1 MAKKTY
7 IGIADKAEK
16 VKKIYIGVDGV
27 ARKVKAAYIGVN
39 GVAKKIFASGVAEM
53 AITYT
58 GKYTDQVVTMG
69 NGLQYRLL
77 TLTSS
82 GKLTLGDACDNVGV
96 WLCSGGNVG
105 GDTLSN
111 KAGDG
116 GIGGEFGSSIYSNLL
131 TAVVIVAA
139 GGNSS
144 SGGGGGYSEFRPNGQ
159 IDNSFTLKEGA
170 EGGTGATMYNYGRGG
185 AAPLESTQ
193 PFKDSYF
200 TSYPCAGGGGGSGYN
215 TGSRYGGGG
224 GGSSLGRGEDGG
236 GGTSSAAGGITGGGK
251 GGDAGG
257 SSESEKSG
265 HNATYYGSGG
275 GGGAIRYAETHNG
288 GNGYQGVVFVRI
300 PLNQ

>member
-69 NGLQYRLL
+69 DGLQYRLL

-82 GKLTLGDACDNVGV
+82 GTLTLEEACNVDV
-96 WLCSGGNVG
+96 WLCGGGKNGEVPTG
-105 GDTLSN
+105 KYFG
-111 KAGDG
+111 GDG
-116 GIGGEFGSSIYSNLL
+116 GDGGKFYYKYGLSVLSAAVTVAARGGVSKFGDYTSSVIAGAKGGDGGSMRGYAYGGEAS
-131 TAVVIVAA
+131 
-139 GGNSS
+139 
-144 SGGGGGYSEFRPNGQ
+144 Q
-159 IDNSFTLKEGA
+159 
-170 EGGTGATMYNYGRGG
+170 
-185 AAPLESTQ
+185 ESTQ

-200 TSYPCAGGGGGSGYN
+200 KKYPCAGGGGGGMIDFDQSG
-215 TGSRYGGGG
+215 YGGGS
-224 GGSSLGRGEDGG
+224 GGSSIGNGEDGDQFYGYG
-236 GGTSSAAGGITGGGK
+236 GAGGVTGGGK
-251 GGDAGG
+251 GGDVTG
-257 SSESEKSG
+257 SSGERAGK
-265 HNATYYGSGG
+265 NATYYGSGG
-275 GGGAIRYAETHNG
+275 GGGAVRYAETHNG

>member
-7 IGIADKAEK
+7 IGVADKAEK

-69 NGLQYRLL
+69 DGLQYRLL

-82 GKLTLGDACDNVGV
+82 GNLTFDEACNNVGV
-96 WLCSGGNVG
+96 WLCSGGAVG
-105 GDTLSN
+105 GTTSSN
-111 KAGDG
+111 KAGNG
-116 GIGGEFGSSIYSNLL
+116 GIGGEFGSSTYSNLL

-144 SGGGGGYSEFRPNGQ
+144 SGGGIGVSDFRPNGQ

-170 EGGTGATMYNYGRGG
+170 EGGTGATMYRYGSGG

-193 PFKDSYF
+193 PFNDSYF
-200 TSYPCAGGGGGSGYN
+200 TSYPCAGG
-215 TGSRYGGGG
+215 
-224 GGSSLGRGEDGG
+224 
-236 GGTSSAAGGITGGGK
+236 ITGGGK
-251 GGDAGG
+251 GGDTTG
-257 SSESEKSG
+257 SESEKSG

>member
-1 MAKKTY
+1 MEKTTY
-7 IGIADKAEK
+7 IGVADKAEK

-58 GKYTDQVVTMG
+58 GKYTDKIVTMG
-69 NGLQYRLL
+69 DGLQYRLL

-82 GKLTLGDACDNVGV
+82 GNLTLGDACDNVGV
-96 WLCSGGNVG
+96 WLCSGGAKG
-105 GDTLSN
+105 GDTSSRG
-111 KAGDG
+111 AGNG
-116 GIGGEFGSSIYSNLL
+116 GMGGEFGSSTYSNLL
-131 TAVVIVAA
+131 TAVVTIAA

-144 SGGGGGYSEFRPNGQ
+144 SGGGGGFSDFRPNGQ

-170 EGGTGATMYNYGRGG
+170 KGGTGATMYNYGRGG
-185 AAPLESTQ
+185 AASLESTQ

-215 TGSRYGGGG
+215 NGARYKGGG
-224 GGSSLGRGEDGG
+224 GGSSLGRGEDGNS
-236 GGTSSAAGGITGGGK
+236 GTGSAAGGITGGGK
-251 GGDAGG
+251 GGDATG
-257 SSESEKSG
+257 SSASEKAG